1 MFKQHWSVGDW
12 YSCCMTVLCVHALSL
27 YRWQCEQQNCS
38 WLPDRET
45 NNQRLFL
52 TFSCSLSS
60 SSAVRLVGR
69 FRSDAVCCCCSFWFP
84 LAGRQNKHIWLQ
96 TFTNYHSS
104 CFFLLSFSPF
114 IILLLCSSSF
124 PVWCSVHESLQNKYK
139 NVLISVRDSM
149 KTSRKVNKIKDFI
162 ILT

>member
-1 MFKQHWSVGDW
+1 MFKEHWSVGDW
-12 YSCCMTVLCVHALSL
+12 YSRCMTVLCVHALSL

-38 WLPDRET
+38 RLPDRET

-60 SSAVRLVGR
+60 SSAVRLVGG

-96 TFTNYHSS
+96 TFTNVIVLPASS
-104 CFFLLSFSPF
+104 CCLFHLSLSCCSAPLHFQCDVLYTSHCRTNTRTFWYLSETQWKPVGRQ
-114 IILLLCSSSF
+114 IKSKIL
-124 PVWCSVHESLQNKYK
+124 
-139 NVLISVRDSM
+139 
-149 KTSRKVNKIKDFI
+149 
-162 ILT
+162 